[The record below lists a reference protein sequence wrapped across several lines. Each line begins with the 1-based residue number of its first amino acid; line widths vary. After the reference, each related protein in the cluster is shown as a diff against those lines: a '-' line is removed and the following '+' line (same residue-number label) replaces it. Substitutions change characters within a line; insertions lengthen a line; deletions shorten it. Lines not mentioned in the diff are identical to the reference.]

1 MRRSIAKLCLGPC
14 PRDTAVPVVEIG
26 GHSAYTV
33 QCRKRIPVTTGC
45 DFLTKLT
52 LSCDL
57 KRHSSLPRQFK
68 MGAAASRHEQGILAF
83 HPVRS
88 GTGGHGPGSPGSG
101 VS

>member
-14 PRDTAVPVVEIG
+14 PRDSGDRWTQCV
-26 GHSAYTV
+26 YTV
-33 QCRKRIPVTTGC
+33 QCRKRMPVTTGC